1 MDDVFVGEIRPVGF
15 GFVPNGWALCDGS
28 LLQIRSFTALFNI
41 LGTTYGGDGR
51 TTFGLP
57 DLRGRA
63 VVTAGQGPGISN
75 YPLGLKAGTETETIT
90 LPQMPNHVHTYAGDV
105 VTSSLPG
112 TVASPVRNFLAK
124 APKAQYTD
132 ETGANSM
139 AAGMISGTG
148 TSVGGNQAHDN
159 RQPYLGMYYVIAL
172 LGEFPQRP

>member
-28 LLQIRSFTALFNI
+28 LLQIRSYTALFSI

-63 VVTAGQGPGISN
+63 VVTAGQGQGLSN
-75 YPLGLKAGTETETIT
+75 YPLGLKTGTETVALTMAQT
-90 LPQMPNHVHTYAGDV
+90 PAHVHSYAGDV
-105 VTSSLPG
+105 VTSSSTG
-112 TVASPVRNFLAK
+112 TDASPVRNFLAK
-124 APKAQYTD
+124 APKAQYAED
-132 ETGANSM
+132 GGANTM

-148 TSVGGNQAHDN
+148 AAVGGNQAHDN

-172 LGEFPQRP
+172 TGEFPERP